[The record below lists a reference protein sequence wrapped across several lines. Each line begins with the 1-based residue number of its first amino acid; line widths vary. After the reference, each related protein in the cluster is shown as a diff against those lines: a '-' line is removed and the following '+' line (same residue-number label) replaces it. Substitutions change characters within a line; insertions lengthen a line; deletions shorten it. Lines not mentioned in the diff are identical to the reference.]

1 MSLKILPFL
10 LKGELQRI
18 HYRED
23 LIRVYSERLKGNSH
37 D

>member
-10 LKGELQRI
+10 FKEELQRI

-23 LIRVYSERLKGNSH
+23 LIKVYSERLKGNNH